1 MDTDTGINL
10 AALVIFVLL
19 VFTAYLSFRFFKK

>member
-1 MDTDTGINL
+1 MDADTGINL
-10 AALVIFVLL
+10 ATLVISVLL

>member
-1 MDTDTGINL
+1 MDADTGIN

-19 VFTAYLSFRFFKK
+19 VFTAYLSFRFFRK